1 MSLLPA
7 RRRCTAAALGLAF
20 LPALGCSWIF
30 VNKAPPDPIQATP
43 PIECR
48 SSTAAPVFDTVG
60 AVVVGV
66 GGILVTVFGLALDT
80 APCEAFEFCASPQT
94 KATTIAAGVAAM
106 GAAVALGFSADYGYS
121 AIQECRSRQDVQL
134 QLSCT
139 SGVEEACRTLQE
151 RKPK

>member
-1 MSLLPA
+1 M
-7 RRRCTAAALGLAF
+7 AAAVGF
-20 LPALGCSWIF
+20 VCLPTIGCSWIF
-30 VNKAPPDPIQATP
+30 VQRPPPGPIQATP
-43 PIECR
+43 PIECE

-66 GGILVTVFGLALDT
+66 GGILVTIFGLTLDT
-80 APCEAFEFCASPQT
+80 APCEGFDVFCSSPQT

-134 QLSCT
+134 QLSCA
-139 SGVEEACRTLQE
+139 SGVEDACRTLQE